1 MDNKHLKQ
9 DRVTDKV
16 KSTAALS
23 PVSAQNINK
32 IVITLLLIVSGKRGE
47 EIYWLKWLICYPDVP

>member
-1 MDNKHLKQ
+1 MLDTRPWIINTFKQ

-47 EIYWLKWLICYPDVP
+47 EIYWLK